1 MERRGNGASSFGV
14 GFDRRPGTNS
24 VVPRQTAKTGLG
36 RRHQGRREKSS
47 KSGKAGDTV
56 APVQRPK
63 FRRPARS
70 VATPGAGQLLCRLPL
85 FIDRPDASKQA
96 GPQLAGLTNPVAGS
110 PCRGPASRKL
120 HATYQAY
127 LGCSAFDPPRA
138 ELGQTPE
145 FDAGATKALG
155 TADFFEE

>member
-1 MERRGNGASSFGV
+1 M
-14 GFDRRPGTNS
+14 
-24 VVPRQTAKTGLG
+24 Q
-36 RRHQGRREKSS
+36 
-47 KSGKAGDTV
+47 
-56 APVQRPK
+56 
-63 FRRPARS
+63 
-70 VATPGAGQLLCRLPL
+70 
-85 FIDRPDASKQA
+85 ASKPGHSWPGLPTLLQVPPVVGVFRLTVRGTQ
-96 GPQLAGLTNPVAGS
+96 GPLKAWKRKGARGS
-110 PCRGPASRKL
+110 QIFPSSPASRKL